1 MFAYRILK
9 LAPLLVLPIAAG
21 CASKPSSIALAVVD
35 DVSLAQVRAD
45 GDDYNGSTV
54 RWGGIVTEVE
64 NKADRTWVFVV
75 ARALKDNEKPE
86 KDSSSEGRFVASF
99 DGFVDPTV
107 YKQGRPLTVVGSIDG
122 STVRAIGEYDYRFP
136 IVIVRDSHLWP
147 DPDKT
152 PRVYYAPPPYWYY
165 DMYYYHPHPYPYRHW

>member
-64 NKADRTWVFVV
+64 NKADETWVFVV
-75 ARALKDNEKPE
+75 ARALKDKAQN
-86 KDSSSEGRFVASF
+86 F
-99 DGFVDPTV
+99 
-107 YKQGRPLTVVGSIDG
+107 
-122 STVRAIGEYDYRFP
+122 
-136 IVIVRDSHLWP
+136 
-147 DPDKT
+147 
-152 PRVYYAPPPYWYY
+152 
-165 DMYYYHPHPYPYRHW
+165 